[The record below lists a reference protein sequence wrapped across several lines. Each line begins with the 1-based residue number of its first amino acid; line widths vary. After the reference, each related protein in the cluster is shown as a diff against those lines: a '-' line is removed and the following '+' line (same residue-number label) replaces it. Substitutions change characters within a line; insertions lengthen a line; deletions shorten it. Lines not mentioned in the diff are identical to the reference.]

1 MIPIVLITGFLG
13 SGKTTLLKNLIATN
27 RNRRFAYIV
36 NEFSPIDIDGE
47 LIRSETARVVSIPG
61 GSIFCKCLVTR
72 FIDLLKQIPERFC
85 EDGQEIEGVVIE
97 ASGIADP
104 RVVRQLLRET
114 RLDNAFF
121 VSQIVAIADPFTL
134 PKLHQTLPSIR
145 AQIEA
150 ADTILINKTDLATP
164 EALMQT
170 ETLIQEINPNAQHIH
185 TTYCRSGIDLLDSQ
199 HSRREATGTLA
210 DCSDPHFFRLHIPH
224 PAATVEQL
232 KSAVLPISDAIYRL
246 KGFIQT
252 EDDLVSVDFSGS
264 GWQIEKA
271 QAHIQYPELAVI
283 YRPEDRDRIMARFR
297 ETGIFGHPK

>member
-1 MIPIVLITGFLG
+1 
-13 SGKTTLLKNLIATN
+13 
-27 RNRRFAYIV
+27 
-36 NEFSPIDIDGE
+36 
-47 LIRSETARVVSIPG
+47 
-61 GSIFCKCLVTR
+61 
-72 FIDLLKQIPERFC
+72 
-85 EDGQEIEGVVIE
+85 
-97 ASGIADP
+97 
-104 RVVRQLLRET
+104 QLLRET

-170 ETLIQEINPNAQHIH
+170 ETLIQEINPNAPCRL
-185 TTYCRSGIDLLDSQ
+185 TTFCRIEMDIFGGQPSLRDMAGK
-199 HSRREATGTLA
+199 LA
-210 DCSDPHFFRLHIPH
+210 ECSDPRYFNLHISH
-224 PAATVEQL
+224 PMASVERLKITV
-232 KSAVLPISDAIYRL
+232 STISDAIYRL

-283 YRPEDRDRIMARFR
+283 CRPEDRDRIMARFR